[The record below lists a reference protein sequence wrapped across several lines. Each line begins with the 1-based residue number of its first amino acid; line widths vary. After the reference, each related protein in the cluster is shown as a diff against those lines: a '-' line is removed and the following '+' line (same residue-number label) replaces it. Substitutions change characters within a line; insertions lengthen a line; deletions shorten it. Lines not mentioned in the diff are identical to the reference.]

1 MRWVVREFKGVKV
14 VRELVIGLHAA
25 GEGAVLSGVEVRG

>member
-14 VRELVIGLHAA
+14 VRELVIGLTPR
-25 GEGAVLSGVEVRG
+25 ERGRC